1 MNSGQP
7 SNPNRLQRI
16 QASLQGMRA
25 FYVIW
30 FGQFLSIF
38 ATRMTNF
45 AITLWAWDLT
55 GTATGLVLVGV
66 ITYLP
71 GVILSPFAGTLI
83 DRWNRKLVL
92 AISDLGAAI
101 STSVLLILFYTDSA
115 QIWHLYATGAIA
127 SAFGAFQY
135 PAYSAVVTT
144 MVPKEQY
151 ARANGMR
158 SVIGSASGIAAPL
171 LAGALLAIVDIP
183 TIMLIDL
190 ATFGVAIITLL
201 IVFIPQPEV
210 SEESEA
216 EKGTIWNETL
226 HGLRYI
232 LNRRS
237 LVAIFLYFTVTNI
250 FTGFG
255 YPMMTPMILAKTMD
269 DSVILGMSHS
279 AGSFGFLAGGLL
291 ITLWGGPKKRI
302 HAVNLGM
309 ILWGL
314 TGALLFGPSWSIAF
328 WIIGSFMMSFFNS
341 VINSAYIAILQT
353 KIAPDLQ
360 GRIFGIENAITTFS
374 FPVAQLLAGQ
384 LADRVF
390 EPGLMPG
397 GGLVDSLSLI
407 FGVGQGA
414 GMGLTIFIG
423 GIIAVAT
430 GIMGYLIEPIR
441 EIETRMPDQ
450 DVSEKAAASLAT

>member
-1 MNSGQP
+1 
-7 SNPNRLQRI
+7 
-16 QASLQGMRA
+16 MRA
-25 FYVIW
+25 FYVMW
-30 FGQFLSIF
+30 FGQFVSIF

-55 GTATGLVLVGV
+55 GTATGLVLVAV

-92 AISDLGAAI
+92 ALSDLGAAI
-101 STSVLLILFYTDSA
+101 STVILLILFYTDSA
-115 QIWHLYATGAIA
+115 EIWHLYLTGALS

-144 MVPKEQY
+144 MVPKEQF

-171 LAGALLAIVDIP
+171 LAGALLAVVNIP
-183 TIMLIDL
+183 TIMFIDL

-201 IVFIPQPEV
+201 IVHIPQPEP
-210 SEESEA
+210 SEEA
-216 EKGTIWNETL
+216 EEGKGTIWSETV

-237 LVAIFLYFTVTNI
+237 LVAIFLYFTVSNI
-250 FTGFG
+250 NSGFG
-255 YPMMTPMILAKTMD
+255 YPLMTPMILAKTMD
-269 DSVILGMSHS
+269 DSVILGMTYS

-291 ITLWGGPKKRI
+291 MSIWGGPRKRI
-302 HAVNLGM
+302 HAINLSF

-314 TGALLFGPSWSIAF
+314 TGALIFGPAWSITF
-328 WIIGSFMMSFFNS
+328 WLIGSFMMSFFNP
-341 VINSAYIAILQT
+341 VINSAYIAILQA
-353 KIAPDLQ
+353 KVAPDLQ
-360 GRIFGIENAITTFS
+360 GRIFGIENAITTVS
-374 FPVAQLLAGQ
+374 FPLAQLLAAQ
-384 LADRVF
+384 LADNVF
-390 EPGLMPG
+390 EPALMPG
-397 GGLVDSLSLI
+397 GALTSTLGPI
-407 FGVGQGA
+407 FGTGPGA

-423 GIIAVAT
+423 GVLAIIT
-430 GIMGYLIEPIR
+430 GIAGYVIEPIR
-441 EIETRMPDQ
+441 EIETIMPDHVAEKKVELQ
-450 DVSEKAAASLAT
+450 VSG